1 MRKGLVSFIIVL
13 CMLIPLAVGCENNA
27 AVPATP
33 SIMGEGPTSTD
44 KMDAQ
49 TTAPMPELTEPG
61 TEDGEMTEPQEA
73 ESSLPAVTPDPT
85 TTQVTEPVIQET
97 EPDATNAPT
106 ESPRETDPPATEEPE
121 HTEPKPKPT
130 EPTPTTPVPTEPKPT
145 EPPATEPPA
154 TEPAEDIDLDALVQY
169 GLNYAANTYGYRIYP
184 GTRAG
189 YYPTYTCVFS
199 TMEEGKADI
208 RGCVDDT
215 TRALLAVPGTQ
226 IAVEIDGVIC
236 RTRIDIVIVK
246 QGDNNYLVNV
256 FYG

>member
-85 TTQVTEPVIQET
+85 TPQITEPVIQET

-130 EPTPTTPVPTEPKPT
+130 EPTPTTPAPTEPKPT

-154 TEPAEDIDLDALVQY
+154 TEPAEVIDLDALVQY
-169 GLNYAANTYGYRIYP
+169 GLNYAANTHGYEISP
-184 GTRAG
+184 GLRDG
-189 YYPTYTCVFS
+189 YYPASTCVIS
-199 TMEEGKADI
+199 TMEEGRAAV
-208 RGCVDDT
+208 RGCIDDT
-215 TRALLAVPGTQ
+215 TRALLARPGNH
-226 IAVEIDGVIC
+226 IVVEIDGVIC
-236 RTRIDIVIVK
+236 RARIDIAIVPK
-246 QGDNNYLVNV
+246 DEGTYLVSV
-256 FYG
+256 YYG